1 MKLKEVIGALA
12 GGVSI
17 FGLTVP
23 AQAQDRGASQA
34 AAANA
39 EDADTI
45 VVTARRRAED
55 IANVP
60 TTITALGG
68 EALRERSISDQAD
81 LQIAV
86 PGLTVRETQ
95 SNNSLNY
102 AIRGQTYDAFS
113 GSSTAVVPY
122 LNEVPFVTGGV
133 ASFFDLQS
141 VQVLKGPQG
150 TLFGRNTTGG
160 AVLSTTAKPVDHVEG
175 MVKLGYGN
183 YDAID
188 IEGMANVPLIGDTVL
203 ARAAF
208 KITRRDGYIHNV
220 YTGPVYGGSDTRELG
235 KVDRQAVRVSLLVK
249 PGDGIENLT
258 MVQYEHSG
266 GNNAGSRVYSYNRC
280 GDTGPDGTVLNCTAD
295 LLFGPQLDANI
306 GFPGA
311 WATVLAAHPGY
322 DPAGIQGV
330 LDRQQNQLG
339 FWEVN
344 SGAPSFHTGKDLAI
358 VNNTTAALSET
369 VTLKNTFGYS
379 YSKAIDATEQT
390 GTPYLII
397 SNYDTNKPLNSKPRS
412 LGNEVINKSI
422 SNEIQ
427 LQANLLD
434 GGLEYILGAY
444 YQQIDRHEIYPVGFV
459 DLAPIIPSASMY
471 ENFKTKDRT
480 EAVFTHG
487 TFDLGRLVNLNG
499 LSFSAGI
506 RYAWEKISLD
516 HQPGSVFFPLT
527 TPDAKFDRASWNLG
541 LEYQATHDLLLYAI
555 TRESWRAGGI
565 NGGAPPALS
574 ATLTNTD
581 KFDAEV
587 ARDYEVGL
595 KYSGRLGA
603 TRTHLYLSG
612 YTMQVKNVQR
622 ALFPTNPINPAAGA
636 VAVTVNVPEA
646 RIKGLELDAGIQ
658 PSDWLSLGIAGAY
671 TNAKYTKNIAAPYG
685 VSTRFGPVADTPEWS
700 GSAYAV
706 VTVPMSGD
714 LGEVKLRGDIYG
726 QTSFYFSNT
735 AVSVTPQ
742 TRLPGYVI
750 SNFRLDWNE
759 IGGSQL
765 AIGAWVRNAFN
776 KKYYVGG
783 LPLGGSLG
791 VNSGSV
797 GRPRMYG
804 LELRYKY

>member
-1 MKLKEVIGALA
+1 MRFKELISMLA
-12 GGVSI
+12 GGASI
-17 FGLTVP
+17 FGLIVS
-23 AQAQDRGASQA
+23 AQAQNTEAAQA
-34 AAANA
+34 AAADA
-39 EDADTI
+39 EATDTI

-60 TTITALGG
+60 TTITALGS
-68 EALRERSISDQAD
+68 EALRERSIQNQAD
-81 LQIAV
+81 LQLAV

-95 SNNSLNY
+95 SNNNLNY
-102 AIRGQTYDAFS
+102 AIRGQTVDAFS

-122 LNEVPFVTGGV
+122 LNEVPFVAGGV

-160 AVLSTTAKPVDHVEG
+160 AVLSTTARPVDRVEG

-188 IEGMANVPLIGDTVL
+188 VEGVGNVPLVGNSVL
-203 ARAAF
+203 LRAAF

-235 KVDRQAVRVSLLVK
+235 KIDRQAFRASLLVK
-249 PGDGIENLT
+249 PSEGIENLT
-258 MVQYEHSG
+258 MVQYERSR
-266 GNNAGSRVYSYNRC
+266 GNNAGSRIYSFNRC
-280 GDTGPDGTVLNCTAD
+280 GDTGVDGTVLNCTAH

-306 GFPGA
+306 GVPGA
-311 WATVLAAHPGY
+311 WAAVLAAHPGY
-322 DPAGIQGV
+322 DPSGIQGV

-339 FWEVN
+339 FWQVN
-344 SGAPSFHTGKDLAI
+344 SGAPSFHSGKDLAV
-358 VNNTTAALSET
+358 VNNTTATLSDNI
-369 VTLKNTFGYS
+369 TLKNTFGYS
-379 YSKAIDATEQT
+379 HSKAIDATEQT

-397 SNYDTNKPLNSKPRS
+397 SNYDTNKPINFEPRS
-412 LGNEVINKSI
+412 LGNEVTNKSI
-422 SNEIQ
+422 SDELQ
-427 LQANLLD
+427 VQANLLD

-444 YQQIDRHEIYPVGFV
+444 HQQIDRHEIYPVGFV
-459 DLAPIIPSASMY
+459 DLAPIIPSASMF

-480 EAVFTHG
+480 DAVFTHG
-487 TFDLGRLVNLNG
+487 TFDLGRLANLSG

-506 RYAWEKISLD
+506 RYAWEKISLE
-516 HQPGSVFFPLT
+516 HQPGAVFFPQT

-581 KFDAEV
+581 KFGAEV

-595 KYSGRLGA
+595 KYNGRLGA
-603 TRTHLYLSG
+603 SRAHLYLSG

-622 ALFPTNPINPAAGA
+622 ALFPLNPVDPALGA
-636 VAVTVNVPEA
+636 IAVTVNVPEA

-658 PSDWLSLGIAGAY
+658 PSNWLNLGIAGAY
-671 TNAKYTKNIAAPYG
+671 TDAKYTKDIATPFG
-685 VSTRFGPVADTPEWS
+685 IPMRFGPVADTPKWT

-706 VTVPMSGD
+706 VTVPMSD
-714 LGEVKLRGDIYG
+714 NLGEVKLRGDVYG

-735 AVSVTPQ
+735 EVSVTPQ
-742 TRLPGYVI
+742 TRLPSYVI
-750 SNFRLDWNE
+750 SNFRLDWNR

-791 VNSGSV
+791 VNSGNV

-804 LELRYKY
+804 MELSYKY